1 MSTDFEPFKKLPPE
15 TRVGELQRLI
25 VNLKKHIENH
35 QRDIRTAETLLAVAS
50 DEQKV
55 LEQEVGKVAEIQTKY
70 KTSIPKD
77 IQEQTKILAAKLPAQ
92 PLEGIV
98 GVEPSREP
106 RPAERP
112 LSEFYQS
119 VRTIYEAQRQT
130 GIETYEQRQ
139 QIYEIHKGLEE
150 KRRDIEQ
157 GKYRPGERQKHL
169 LTTTEQLLG
178 NIYHDNKN
186 DQNNPNKVYR
196 TNN

>member
-1 MSTDFEPFKKLPPE
+1 MPTDFEPTKKLPPE

-25 VNLKKHIENH
+25 VNLKKHIEEH
-35 QRDIRTAETLLAVAS
+35 TKDIRTAELLLSQAI
-50 DEQKV
+50 DEERV
-55 LEQEVGKVAEIQTKY
+55 LEQEISKVAETQTKY
-70 KTSIPKD
+70 KTSTQKD
-77 IQEQTKILAAKLPAQ
+77 VQEPTKILPAKLPAQ

-98 GVEPSREP
+98 SAEPSREQ